1 MAAQSS
7 VVSGRVVDD
16 SGAPIANARVSARL
30 SSDASPVEASTNAAG
45 AFQLRVPRDGRY
57 LVTVD
62 RAGYFRLQDRPVDI
76 GAQNAEVTLVLNPQR
91 ECSRT
96 SKSAT
101 PRRPSTLP
109 KPSVTSS

>member
-1 MAAQSS
+1 MRPALLLCAAVSWMAAQSS

-76 GAQNAEVTLVLNPQR
+76 G
-91 ECSRT
+91 
-96 SKSAT
+96 
-101 PRRPSTLP
+101 PSTLP